1 MAEKLT
7 YEKLVSKQWCTP
19 KGLARAPGVR
29 RRLTLLH

>member
-1 MAEKLT
+1 M
-7 YEKLVSKQWCTP
+7 SKRRGYSPEVIHP